1 MSVHA
6 AGNGTRVFY
15 DGHCRPFLR
24 LRDGTHPLAARIRDP
39 GLLHRTGRSDR
50 QRRWVPKS
58 LGPGR
63 SIRRTT
69 SRRQPIRRPSRDPG
83 PTLRPHHRKPA
94 EAGPNHHPHPPCRLF
109 AALRAQAL
117 APRQAQ
123 IRRIWR
129 VGACDHLCT
138 ATVVTLVFLTGID
151 GAGDRSRRPD
161 HPRRLVAAVPVGLG
175 SPPQVSGGVIPGGL
189 SQLLGSGCPSGL
201 PPAARN
207 RAPPPPG
214 AKSPRDHAGQ
224 PGGNRSRLAGCS

>member
-1 MSVHA
+1 MSKSGFHEQ
-6 AGNGTRVFY
+6 
-15 DGHCRPFLR
+15 R
-24 LRDGTHPLAARIRDP
+24 LRALLMSGTNNR
-39 GLLHRTGRSDR
+39 RSVGAGDR
-50 QRRWVPKS
+50 RVDYSAFRRPASQK
-58 LGPGR
+58 R
-63 SIRRTT
+63 RRT
-69 SRRQPIRRPSRDPG
+69 RRS
-83 PTLRPHHRKPA
+83 
-94 EAGPNHHPHPPCRLF
+94 PCRIF
-109 AALRAQAL
+109 AVLRAQAL

-123 IRRIWR
+123 IRWIWR

-214 AKSPRDHAGQ
+214 AESPREHAGQ

>member
-1 MSVHA
+1 MLLVHHV
-6 AGNGTRVFY
+6 RS
-15 DGHCRPFLR
+15 
-24 LRDGTHPLAARIRDP
+24 RIAPCHADTGSFHRE
-39 GLLHRTGRSDR
+39 LHGCETMTP
-50 QRRWVPKS
+50 RRWRAAQHDTDGYPIEQSALSTPESSARQLSYRTKCLHIAMNDHPS
-58 LGPGR
+58 HGR
-63 SIRRTT
+63 PSIR
-69 SRRQPIRRPSRDPG
+69 PG
-83 PTLRPHHRKPA
+83 DDY
-94 EAGPNHHPHPPCRLF
+94 PPRES
-109 AALRAQAL
+109 AL

-189 SQLLGSGCPSGL
+189 SQLLGSGCPGGL

-207 RAPPPPG
+207 RAPPPS

>member
-1 MSVHA
+1 MTRGNPLSEQWPQHARVVLLAVTWRWRDKSRQTMSA
-6 AGNGTRVFY
+6 QTNT
-15 DGHCRPFLR
+15 
-24 LRDGTHPLAARIRDP
+24 
-39 GLLHRTGRSDR
+39 DR
-50 QRRWVPKS
+50 
-58 LGPGR
+58 
-63 SIRRTT
+63 
-69 SRRQPIRRPSRDPG
+69 
-83 PTLRPHHRKPA
+83 
-94 EAGPNHHPHPPCRLF
+94 RLF

-189 SQLLGSGCPSGL
+189 SQLLGSGCPGGL